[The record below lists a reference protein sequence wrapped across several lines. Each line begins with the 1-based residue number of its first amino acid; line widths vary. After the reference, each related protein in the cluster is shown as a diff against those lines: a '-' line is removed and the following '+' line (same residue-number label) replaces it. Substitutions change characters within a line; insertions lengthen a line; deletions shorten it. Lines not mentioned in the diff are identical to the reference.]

1 MSNDDS
7 PIHTPSPDQTR
18 TSTDTLAPS
27 APEAQNSQSTAAGS
41 GARSHKRR
49 RIVLRPSSG
58 LDQAT
63 IGEFLRSSTV
73 GGALMLAAAV
83 VALLVANLAPDTY
96 HHLQHIQLGP
106 LDLHGWAADGLL
118 TIFFF
123 VAGMELKRE
132 FVEGSLSR
140 PADALLPIM
149 AAVGGMVTPA
159 LIYVAINAAMGGSL
173 AGWAIP
179 MATDIAFALA
189 VLAIVGRHLP
199 TGLRAFLLTLAIVDD
214 LGAIMVIAVFFS
226 HGLNWLALAGS
237 LACVALYWLLQRRR
251 FDLGSGPRV
260 LVFVALG
267 LAAWWLM
274 LQSGVHATIAGVAVG
289 LATRVS
295 ELEDHDPV
303 TRWLHAV
310 EPWSAGLVVPLFAF
324 FSAGVAMDSQM
335 LRRLVSEPEPLGI
348 ALGLV
353 VGKVVGVY
361 LASRLTAHFT
371 SAELA
376 EGVSWPDVA
385 ALSVVTGVGFTVS
398 LLMADLAFDDPA
410 LAEGAKAAVLVA
422 SLTAAVVGGFAL
434 RRRNNHHDPARA

>member
-1 MSNDDS
+1 MNHDAS
-7 PIHTPSPDQTR
+7 TTR
-18 TSTDTLAPS
+18 TD
-27 APEAQNSQSTAAGS
+27 S
-41 GARSHKRR
+41 GARRATR
-49 RIVLRPSSG
+49 PRIVLRPSQG
-58 LDQAT
+58 LDEVT
-63 IGEFLRSSTV
+63 IAEFLRSSTV

-83 VALLVANLAPDTY
+83 VALLVANLAPGFY
-96 HHLQHIQLGP
+96 QHLQHVQLGP

-149 AAVGGMVTPA
+149 AALGGMALPA
-159 LIYVAINAAMGGSL
+159 GLYVLVNTMMGGDL
-173 AGWAIP
+173 GGWAIP

-189 VLAIVGRHLP
+189 VLAIVGKNLP
-199 TGLRAFLLTLAIVDD
+199 GGLRAFLLTLAIVDD
-214 LGAIMVIAVFFS
+214 LGAILVIAVFFS
-226 HGLNWLALAGS
+226 HGLDWAALAGA
-237 LACVALYWLLQRRR
+237 LACVAVYWLLQRRR
-251 FDLGSGPRV
+251 FDLGGRGRV

-267 LAAWWLM
+267 VAAWWLM

-295 ELEDHDPV
+295 ELEPYDPV

-324 FSAGVAMDSQM
+324 FSAGVAMDGQM

-348 ALGLV
+348 LLGLV
-353 VGKVVGVY
+353 VGKFVGV
-361 LASRLTAHFT
+361 LAASWLTARFT

-376 EGVSWPDVA
+376 PGVGWPDVA

-398 LLMADLAFDDPA
+398 LLMADLAFADPA
-410 LAEGAKAAVLVA
+410 AAEGAKAAVLVA
-422 SLTAAVVGGFAL
+422 SLTAAVVAGFAL
-434 RRRNNHHDPARA
+434 RRRNNHHARRASAA